1 MEDLGDPVDANK
13 MVQRRPAAPLRRGA
27 VLYGIRT
34 VNLVGQGVD
43 FIAFHSGP
51 VLLILLRLC
60 WLLRH
65 WFCQVSED
73 LSAY

>member
-51 VLLILLRLC
+51 VLLILLRAPLVAAS
-60 WLLRH
+60 LVLAGVGR
-65 WFCQVSED
+65 